1 MIWVLMMYCQS
12 QLRDSAGNSRGL
24 SPQESNHSPHI
35 PFHFSNTQQN
45 ALETLYNLMARK
57 ERSGPRKAALYNVFF
72 SLYMED
78 QPLSQ
83 ALQTFSSP
91 VADYFA
97 LKCWDD
103 LNRAFIN
110 VRDIPVALAKLQY
123 SIRLC
128 CFHKIL
134 FSIEDKKIAQVW
146 IE

>member
-1 MIWVLMMYCQS
+1 MMYCQS
-12 QLRDSAGNSRGL
+12 QLQGFTRNNGEFD
-24 SPQESNHSPHI
+24 HSHM

-45 ALETLYNLMARK
+45 ALKALYNLMTKK
-57 ERSGPRKAALYNVFF
+57 EKSSPKKAALYNVFF

-91 VADYFA
+91 VAAYFA
-97 LKCWDD
+97 LKCWDN
-103 LNRAFIN
+103 LNGTFIN
-110 VRDIPVALAKLQY
+110 IRDIPVALAKLQY
-123 SIRLC
+123 SIRLR

-134 FSIEDKKIAQVW
+134 LSIKDEKMAQVW